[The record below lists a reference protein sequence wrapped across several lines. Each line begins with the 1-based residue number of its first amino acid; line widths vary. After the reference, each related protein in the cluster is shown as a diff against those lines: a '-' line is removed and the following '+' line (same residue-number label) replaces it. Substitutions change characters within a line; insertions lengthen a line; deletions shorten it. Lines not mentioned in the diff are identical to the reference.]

1 MRTLAHARTSLGAI
15 SLTLALIGATAP
27 EARAQQLA
35 SPADEFWYIGGDLG
49 YTRQKFSTDRPGWTG
64 VSSNNLAVG
73 FRGGYQFS
81 RYVSV
86 ESTVSSLGAV
96 EAESGGSKDKF
107 IIGAWTASVVGHLP
121 VTERFSLLGIASVG
135 WVDGDRSGD
144 VESRNRSA
152 GLLTLGVGA
161 AYAFSPNWRLRGQYT
176 NFGKLSWKGSND
188 AAVKSQTFTLGVDYM
203 FR

>member
-1 MRTLAHARTSLGAI
+1 MRTLAQPRTSLGAI
-15 SLTLALIGATAP
+15 SLTLALLGATAS
-27 EARAQQLA
+27 EARAQQQA
-35 SPADEFWYIGGDLG
+35 SPADEYWYVGGDLG
-49 YTRQKFSTDRPGWTG
+49 YSHQKFSTDRQGWTG

-96 EAESGGSKDKF
+96 EAESGSSKDKF

-135 WVDGDRSGD
+135 WVEGDRSGD

-152 GLLTLGVGA
+152 GLLALGVGA

-188 AAVKSQTFTLGVDYM
+188 AAVKSQTFTLGLDYM